1 MSFKYLL
8 AFNDN
13 FVIKPYNYYCYY
25 YYYYFIIIIILALFN
40 VEKDTIIV
48 ITNQYWPH
56 SRPLYNNEN
65 IQL

>member
-48 ITNQYWPH
+48 ITNQY
-56 SRPLYNNEN
+56 
-65 IQL
+65 

>member
-13 FVIKPYNYYCYY
+13 FVIKPNNYYCYY

-48 ITNQYWPH
+48 ITNQY
-56 SRPLYNNEN
+56 
-65 IQL
+65 